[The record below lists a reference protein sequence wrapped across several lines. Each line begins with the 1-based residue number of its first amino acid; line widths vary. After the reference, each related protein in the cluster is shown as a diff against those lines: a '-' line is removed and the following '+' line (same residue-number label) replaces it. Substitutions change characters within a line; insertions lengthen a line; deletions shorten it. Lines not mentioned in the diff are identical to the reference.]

1 MLEIIKR
8 ILRHPITSIKHP
20 GSILHPTTWSND
32 AFVEHLRS
40 KGAVIGKG
48 TRFISPANCNV
59 DINRAEYITIGSD
72 CCLSVVTLLAHDYSW
87 YVFGRS
93 HDDILPDGGG
103 KIVIGNNCFIGYQA
117 VILKNTTIGDNVIIG
132 ARAVVKGNI
141 PSNTVWAG
149 CPAKQ
154 ICTLDELYKRRLKI
168 RLDEALYR
176 RNIIIE
182 KHKRDP
188 YIEEMGM
195 FAFLFLERS
204 VDNYERYIKNIQ
216 FNGTSNNG
224 VVKNLFFASQPQF
237 LSFEDFLKHEATK

>member
-1 MLEIIKR
+1 MLDILKR
-8 ILRHPITSIKHP
+8 ILCHPITSIKHP

-32 AFVEHLRS
+32 AFVEHLKS

-48 TRFISPANCNV
+48 TRFISPVNCNV

-93 HDDILPDGGG
+93 HNDILPDGGG
-103 KIVIGNNCFIGYQA
+103 RIAIGNNCFIGYQA

-132 ARAVVKGNI
+132 ARAVVKGNV

-154 ICTLDELYKRRLKI
+154 ICTLDELYEKRLKI
-168 RLDEALYR
+168 RLEEALNR
-176 RNIIIE
+176 RNVINE
-182 KHKRDP
+182 KYNRNPD
-188 YIEEMGM
+188 IEEMGM
-195 FAFLFLERS
+195 FAFLFLARS
-204 VDNYERYIKNIQ
+204 EDNYERYIKKIK
-216 FNGTSNNG
+216 FNGISNND
-224 VVKNLFFASQPQF
+224 VVKKLFFASQPQF
-237 LSFEDFLKHEATK
+237 PSFEVFLKHEASK